1 MRIGLDISQTTSSKQ
16 TFTLQGS
23 QKKKRRKETENLLE
37 EIIAKNFPN
46 VGKET
51 DIQVQ
56 AQGVPRR
63 SIPRHII
70 IKMSEVKDEE
80 RLLMAA
86 REKQKKTYE
95 ENQ

>member
-1 MRIGLDISQTTSSKQ
+1 M
-16 TFTLQGS
+16 
-23 QKKKRRKETENLLE
+23 
-37 EIIAKNFPN
+37 
-46 VGKET
+46 GKEI

-86 REKQKKTYE
+86 RETKKPMRKT
-95 ENQ
+95 NKTLS